1 MVRPLVLLLA
11 GLLLILISIASLQ
24 TTWLPRLWRE
34 TGRHARP
41 RTRGGRSDMRLRGPW
56 LRTIIAAGGVLIGFI
71 LCLLGAGELLV
82 LMGQAELHLLEVEAA
97 AITGGGGET

>member
-1 MVRPLVLLLA
+1 MVRPLIFLLA
-11 GLLLILISIASLQ
+11 GLVVVLISTASLQ

-41 RTRGGRSDMRLRGPW
+41 RTRVGHSDLRLRGPW

-71 LCLLGAGELLV
+71 LCLLGAWELLMF
-82 LMGQAELHLLEVEAA
+82 LRQAELHLLDPRQ
-97 AITGGGGET
+97 